1 MAFWTTYTTDPK
13 RSFRYR
19 FILSS
24 DSAAGQ
30 IREYTIKEVK
40 KPSFQMEAG
49 PTAKYIQHTFKYPG
63 RVMWQDVT
71 FSVVDPGAND
81 EDASVALMN
90 VLAKSGYQKP
100 STQAGSVTSISK
112 SKANTAIG
120 IPKIKEIDAEGR
132 DTTIWSLHNA
142 YVSNVDFGQLSYD
155 TDEMVTYQIT
165 LSYDFATIRKRSAG
179 GLLVDE
185 RIRSDG

>member
-1 MAFWTTYTTDPK
+1 MAFWTNYNTDPK

-24 DSAAGQ
+24 DTAAGQ

-49 PTAKYIQHTFKYPG
+49 PQAKYIQHTFKYPG
-63 RVMWQDVT
+63 RVSWQDVT
-71 FSVVDPGAND
+71 FSIVDPGAND

-100 STQAGSVTSISK
+100 TTQDLSRTSISK
-112 SKANTAIG
+112 RKANTSIG
-120 IPKIKEIDAEGR
+120 IPRILEIDAEGR
-132 DTTIWSLHNA
+132 DTTTWSLHNA
-142 YVSNVDFGQLSYD
+142 YITGVDFGQLSYE

-165 LSYDFATIRKRSAG
+165 LSYDYATIKKRTAG
-179 GLLVDE
+179 GVLVDE